1 MGPVCSSFHFP
12 ISTLFLYLFG
22 CKNIEEKFKDKIKD
36 QIVFVIFDI
45 IFAQH
50 NVKQNAVE
58 NICFLFRCVFL
69 HFALIPMFYG
79 ALGYF
84 CIRKVYW
91 MYGVN
96 LAGPF
101 ICLQEMHS

>member
-45 IFAQH
+45 IFSTYPKF
-50 NVKQNAVE
+50 V
-58 NICFLFRCVFL
+58 
-69 HFALIPMFYG
+69 
-79 ALGYF
+79 
-84 CIRKVYW
+84 
-91 MYGVN
+91 
-96 LAGPF
+96 
-101 ICLQEMHS
+101 